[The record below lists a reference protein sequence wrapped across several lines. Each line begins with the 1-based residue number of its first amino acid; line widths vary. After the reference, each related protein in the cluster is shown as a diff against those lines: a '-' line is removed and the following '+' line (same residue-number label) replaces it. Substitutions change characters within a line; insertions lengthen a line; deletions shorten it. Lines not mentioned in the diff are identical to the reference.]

1 MVTKLETIINK
12 KDNEI
17 KVLQDRVEELEQY
30 TRKENIII
38 SGLRTSH
45 MSCARVTCHTPV
57 SHVTRPCHMSHARVT
72 CHTPVSHVTRP
83 CHMSYARA
91 TSNSATAASM
101 DNAPQ
106 EETNALEK
114 HVIFFLNDKLQV
126 DIKPEDISVCHA
138 MRTSS
143 RQPDNVI
150 VKFTNRKKKIMILKK
165 AKQLKGTDIFLNG
178 RLTKEN
184 SDIFCMTRT
193 LRKEGRISDT
203 WTRDCK
209 VFIRTNCS
217 PEVAKV
223 HLIKNNSNFEKLHL
237 VL

>member
-1 MVTKLETIINK
+1 MSRKNTSKCTNVDDIDDIKNCLNVMCEKIDDLSKSKSEISQILNMVTKLEKIINK

-17 KVLQDRVEELEQY
+17 KALQDRVEDLEQY
-30 TRKENIII
+30 TRKDNIII
-38 SGLRTSH
+38 SGLK
-45 MSCARVTCHTPV
+45 
-57 SHVTRPCHMSHARVT
+57 TR
-72 CHTPVSHVTRP
+72 
-83 CHMSYARA
+83 HMSYARA

-138 MRTSS
+138 MRASP

-150 VKFTNRKKKIMILKK
+150 VKFINRKKKIMILKK
-165 AKQLKGTDIFLNG
+165 AKQLKGTNIFLNEH
-178 RLTKEN
+178 LTKKN
-184 SDIFCMTRT
+184 SDIFHMSRT
-193 LRKEGRISDT
+193 LRKEGRISNT

-209 VFIRTNCS
+209 VFIRTNGS

-223 HLIKNNSNFEKLHL
+223 HLIKNNSD
-237 VL
+237 